1 MRPRRQLTPFLP
13 RSSPDSPPFSPS
25 PAGKL
30 VRLGE
35 ADSPS
40 VAVHICDRVLPYL
53 ESLQDV
59 SDDAGLP
66 STVHVIKNE
75 DKGGAIL
82 EVAQKL
88 EATHVVLA
96 SIPNKPIGE
105 WKTINVCAREEVLP
119 PGASLYVVQS
129 GKKLKTV
136 QSKEQAPA
144 KPVPPPAR
152 VFHGTA
158 LNKKLPDIQEG
169 GSGVQEEGEAQ
180 GGSGAGEGEGEGE
193 GDAGEKEAAAEG
205 GAEGE
210 GAGKAEG
217 GAAEGGG
224 EGAGKNEE
232 GLSALELA
240 RRAYAAKA
248 KAAAGAG
255 SGGGGSG
262 GAAAGGAAAG
272 GGGAAAGGPG
282 GGVPPKDRPRKKK
295 PSAGAKARLE
305 KKMAEREGS
314 SGRKVPSDKNPLTRP
329 LQVVEPAEGARRQP
343 FKEFTLEELQAA
355 IEHFWPN
362 HVCGEGSYGVV
373 YKGMID
379 GQTVAVKQLKNPDV
393 KAALDEIDR
402 EMEVQK
408 RIDHPNA
415 VRLVGYCREDRSL
428 VYEFMAN
435 GSPPPASPME
445 VQKRIDHPNAVRLVG
460 YCREDR
466 SLVYEFMANGSLEDR
481 LLCIGGVPPLQW
493 PERCRI
499 AMEIAAGLQHLHTR
513 KPPIVHR
520 DVKPANVLLD
530 DHFTAKLGDVGLAR
544 LMGDLAPGHSHV
556 VRKSVIVGTEHYVDP
571 EYLCARR
578 GYLGPKSDVYSFGVV
593 LLQMLVGEVPNL
605 KRIDAM
611 VEKEELTVV
620 LDPRAG
626 EWPPNLAL
634 DLANLGLW
642 CAEMDRR
649 DRPDLTEEVI
659 PALMDICEAAADAV
673 VEWEGKQE
681 AQKEKERLEKEKEK
695 AEKEAKEKAEEE
707 KKKKQQAEEEAARKA
722 KEAAAGAGASEAAAA
737 GKKAGAAGAAA
748 APSNEAAKGGLAVT
762 PVSITLGDKPSEEH
776 HSKISLRLAASVATS
791 AGSRF
796 ISAHTPRLAALP
808 ASAAFPAAMAAA
820 LNRRGFSLARTALPQ
835 LRALT
840 TSAQRSAVGKAEAAE
855 VSGIPKEQ
863 LQRKVVVYS
872 PARAASQQGMG
883 RHGQWKIRFDTT
895 SKWENPLM
903 GWTST
908 ADPMACVADPADHA
922 LSFLLSQLKRDPM
935 AYSALSFHSKQDAV
949 DFVERHG
956 WHYQVLE
963 PQKPIKKPKS
973 YAENFRWKGHPAT
986 ADK

>member
-1 MRPRRQLTPFLP
+1 MDVTADIKVLVAMRDDQHCREALDWTIKEFGKRKDASVCLLLTHIVTEL
-13 RSSPDSPPFSPS
+13 RNT
-25 PAGKL
+25 AGKL

-82 EVAQKL
+82 EAAQKL

-169 GSGVQEEGEAQ
+169 GSGVQEDGDAQ
-180 GGSGAGEGEGEGE
+180 GGSGAADGEGEGEGE
-193 GDAGEKEAAAEG
+193 AGGKEAAAEG

-217 GAAEGGG
+217 GLAEGGG

-255 SGGGGSG
+255 GGGGGSG
-262 GAAAGGAAAG
+262 GAAAGGAAG
-272 GGGAAAGGPG
+272 GGAAAAGGPG

-402 EMEVQK
+402 E
-408 RIDHPNA
+408 
-415 VRLVGYCREDRSL
+415 
-428 VYEFMAN
+428 
-435 GSPPPASPME
+435 ME

-681 AQKEKERLEKEKEK
+681 AQKEKERLEKEAKEK
-695 AEKEAKEKAEEE
+695 AEKEVKEKAEEE

-722 KEAAAGAGASEAAAA
+722 KEAAVGAGASEAAAA

-748 APSNEAAKGGLAVT
+748 APSNEAAKGG
-762 PVSITLGDKPSEEH
+762 KEH
-776 HSKISLRLAASVATS
+776 HSKIILLLAASVAAS
-791 AGSRF
+791 AASRF
-796 ISAHTPRLAALP
+796 IPAHTSRLAALP
-808 ASAAFPAAMAAA
+808 ASTALAAAMAAA
-820 LNRRGFSLARTALPQ
+820 LYRRGFSLARTALPQ

-895 SKWENPLM
+895 QKWENPLM

-908 ADPMACVADPADHA
+908 ADPMSCVAD
-922 LSFLLSQLKRDPM
+922 
-935 AYSALSFHSKQDAV
+935 SALSFHSKQDAV

-956 WHYQVLE
+956 WQYQVLE

-973 YAENFRWKGHPAT
+973 YADNFRWKGPPAT
-986 ADK
+986 AADK

>member
-1 MRPRRQLTPFLP
+1 MDVTADIKVLVAMRDDQHCREALDWTIKEFGKRKDTSVCLLLTHIVTEL
-13 RSSPDSPPFSPS
+13 RNT
-25 PAGKL
+25 AGKL

-82 EVAQKL
+82 EAAQKL
-88 EATHVVLA
+88 EATHIVLA

-169 GSGVQEEGEAQ
+169 GSGVQEDGDAQ
-180 GGSGAGEGEGEGE
+180 GGSGAADGEGEGEGE
-193 GDAGEKEAAAEG
+193 GEAGGKEAAAEG

-217 GAAEGGG
+217 GAVEGGG

-255 SGGGGSG
+255 GGGGSG

-272 GGGAAAGGPG
+272 GGGAATAGGAAG

-329 LQVVEPAEGARRQP
+329 LQVVEPAEGAQRQP

-402 EMEVQK
+402 E
-408 RIDHPNA
+408 
-415 VRLVGYCREDRSL
+415 
-428 VYEFMAN
+428 
-435 GSPPPASPME
+435 ME

-673 VEWEGKQE
+673 VEWEAKQE
-681 AQKEKERLEKEKEK
+681 AQKEKERLEKEEKEK
-695 AEKEAKEKAEEE
+695 AEKEARAKAEE
-707 KKKKQQAEEEAARKA
+707 KKKKQQAEEEAARKP
-722 KEAAAGAGASEAAAA
+722 KEAAAGAGASEAASA
-737 GKKAGAAGAAA
+737 GKKAGAAGAVA
-748 APSNEAAKGGLAVT
+748 APSNEAAKGGCCT
-762 PVSITLGDKPSEEH
+762 
-776 HSKISLRLAASVATS
+776 IS
-791 AGSRF
+791 
-796 ISAHTPRLAALP
+796 
-808 ASAAFPAAMAAA
+808 
-820 LNRRGFSLARTALPQ
+820 
-835 LRALT
+835 
-840 TSAQRSAVGKAEAAE
+840 
-855 VSGIPKEQ
+855 
-863 LQRKVVVYS
+863 
-872 PARAASQQGMG
+872 
-883 RHGQWKIRFDTT
+883 
-895 SKWENPLM
+895 
-903 GWTST
+903 
-908 ADPMACVADPADHA
+908 
-922 LSFLLSQLKRDPM
+922 
-935 AYSALSFHSKQDAV
+935 
-949 DFVERHG
+949 
-956 WHYQVLE
+956 
-963 PQKPIKKPKS
+963 
-973 YAENFRWKGHPAT
+973 
-986 ADK
+986 

>member
-1 MRPRRQLTPFLP
+1 MDVTADIKVLVAMRDDQHCREALDWTIKEFGKRKDTSVCLLLTHIVTEL
-13 RSSPDSPPFSPS
+13 RNT
-25 PAGKL
+25 AGKL

-82 EVAQKL
+82 EAAQKL
-88 EATHVVLA
+88 EATHIVLA

-144 KPVPPPAR
+144 KPVPLAALTLYPHPRFPYLSQLVLSSLSHVSNPSQPVPPPARVFHGTALNKKLPDIQEGICFPISCAPSRPLPSDIPCPTSLRFLFPPSQPVPPPAR

-169 GSGVQEEGEAQ
+169 GSGVQEDGDAQ
-180 GGSGAGEGEGEGE
+180 GGSGAADGEGEGEGE
-193 GDAGEKEAAAEG
+193 GEAGGKEAAAEG

-217 GAAEGGG
+217 GAVEGGG

-255 SGGGGSG
+255 GGGGSG

-272 GGGAAAGGPG
+272 GGGAATAGGAAG

-329 LQVVEPAEGARRQP
+329 LQVVEPAEGAQRQP

-402 EMEVQK
+402 E
-408 RIDHPNA
+408 
-415 VRLVGYCREDRSL
+415 
-428 VYEFMAN
+428 
-435 GSPPPASPME
+435 ME

-673 VEWEGKQE
+673 VEWEAKQE
-681 AQKEKERLEKEKEK
+681 AQKEKERLEKEEKEK
-695 AEKEAKEKAEEE
+695 AEKEARAKAEEE
-707 KKKKQQAEEEAARKA
+707 KKKKQQAEEEAARKP
-722 KEAAAGAGASEAAAA
+722 KEAAAGAGASEAASA
-737 GKKAGAAGAAA
+737 GKKAGAAGAVA
-748 APSNEAAKGGLAVT
+748 APSNEAAKGGCCT
-762 PVSITLGDKPSEEH
+762 
-776 HSKISLRLAASVATS
+776 IS
-791 AGSRF
+791 
-796 ISAHTPRLAALP
+796 
-808 ASAAFPAAMAAA
+808 
-820 LNRRGFSLARTALPQ
+820 
-835 LRALT
+835 
-840 TSAQRSAVGKAEAAE
+840 
-855 VSGIPKEQ
+855 
-863 LQRKVVVYS
+863 
-872 PARAASQQGMG
+872 
-883 RHGQWKIRFDTT
+883 
-895 SKWENPLM
+895 WENPLM

-908 ADPMACVADPADHA
+908 ADPMACVAD
-922 LSFLLSQLKRDPM
+922 
-935 AYSALSFHSKQDAV
+935 SALSFHSKQDAV

-973 YAENFRWKGHPAT
+973 YADNFRWKGPPAT
-986 ADK
+986 AADK

>member
-1 MRPRRQLTPFLP
+1 MDVTADIKVLVAMRDDQHCREALDWTIKEFGKRKDASVCLLLTHIVTEL
-13 RSSPDSPPFSPS
+13 RNT
-25 PAGKL
+25 AGKL

-82 EVAQKL
+82 EAAQKL
-88 EATHVVLA
+88 EATHIVLA
-96 SIPNKPIGE
+96 SIPNKPISE
-105 WKTINVCAREEVLP
+105 WKTINVCAREEALP
-119 PGASLYVVQS
+119 PGASLFVVQS

-144 KPVPPPAR
+144 KAAPPPAR

-169 GSGVQEEGEAQ
+169 GSGAQEGGSGAQ
-180 GGSGAGEGEGEGE
+180 GGGDAGEGEGE
-193 GDAGEKEAAAEG
+193 AKEAAAG
-205 GAEGE
+205 GGVEGE
-210 GAGKAEG
+210 AAGKAEG
-217 GAAEGGG
+217 AAAEGGG
-224 EGAGKNEE
+224 EGEGKGEE

-248 KAAAGAG
+248 KAAGGAG
-255 SGGGGSG
+255 GSGGVAAGGAAAAGGGGSG
-262 GAAAGGAAAG
+262 GAAAAGGA
-272 GGGAAAGGPG
+272 PG

-305 KKMAEREGS
+305 KKMAERESS
-314 SGRKVPSDKNPLTRP
+314 SGHKSASDKSNPLTRP
-329 LQVVEPAEGARRQP
+329 LQVVEPADGTQRQA
-343 FKEFTLEELQAA
+343 FKEFTLEELQTA

-428 VYEFMAN
+428 VYEFM
-435 GSPPPASPME
+435 S
-445 VQKRIDHPNAVRLVG
+445 
-460 YCREDR
+460 
-466 SLVYEFMANGSLEDR
+466 NGSLEDR

-530 DHFTAKLGDVGLAR
+530 DNFTAKLGDVGLAR

-611 VEKEELTVV
+611 VEKEELAVV

-659 PALMDICEAAADAV
+659 PALMDICEAAAEAV
-673 VEWEGKQE
+673 VEWEAKQE
-681 AQKEKERLEKEKEK
+681 AQKEKERVEKEEKEK
-695 AEKEAKEKAEEE
+695 AEREAKTKAEEE
-707 KKKKQQAEEEAARKA
+707 KKRQQQVEAEAAKKA
-722 KEAAAGAGASEAAAA
+722 KEAAAGAGSSAA
-737 GKKAGAAGAAA
+737 GAGEKKGGAAA
-748 APSNEAAKGGLAVT
+748 APSNEAAKGGCC
-762 PVSITLGDKPSEEH
+762 SIL
-776 HSKISLRLAASVATS
+776 
-791 AGSRF
+791 
-796 ISAHTPRLAALP
+796 
-808 ASAAFPAAMAAA
+808 
-820 LNRRGFSLARTALPQ
+820 
-835 LRALT
+835 
-840 TSAQRSAVGKAEAAE
+840 
-855 VSGIPKEQ
+855 
-863 LQRKVVVYS
+863 
-872 PARAASQQGMG
+872 
-883 RHGQWKIRFDTT
+883 
-895 SKWENPLM
+895 
-903 GWTST
+903 
-908 ADPMACVADPADHA
+908 
-922 LSFLLSQLKRDPM
+922 
-935 AYSALSFHSKQDAV
+935 
-949 DFVERHG
+949 
-956 WHYQVLE
+956 
-963 PQKPIKKPKS
+963 
-973 YAENFRWKGHPAT
+973 
-986 ADK
+986 